1 MLNSKHS
8 KNKGYNSSSDSANS
22 RLDLGKRYYII
33 SGIAIVIVAILL
45 IQLFNLQIIQN
56 EYKDSADGNAFYKKT
71 LYPARGT
78 IYDRNDKLLVYN
90 QPTYDIVYIPREV
103 EPFDTLEFCNIL
115 GISKEQLLKRFVD
128 VRNKYLNPGYSR
140 YTMQTFMTQLTIREY
155 GLFQESLYKFPG
167 FYIQNRALR
176 QYNYPN
182 AAHILG
188 YVAEVSKGQIEEDSY
203 YTRGDY
209 AGKSGVE
216 KSYEEILRG
225 EKGVEILLRDAH
237 GRIKGK
243 YEDGK
248 HDQAPVSGKNLH
260 LSINIDLQ
268 IYAEQLLQNKI
279 GSIVMIEPSTG
290 EVLCMATSPTYDP
303 SVLLGRE
310 FSNNYKVLERSE
322 NKPLINRSIQGVY
335 PPGST
340 FKTTQALIFLQEEI
354 ITPETNYYCAHGY
367 PPGGGRPKCHGHA
380 SPLPLVPAI
389 ATSCNSYFCYGL
401 NAMLSNRKKYKNV
414 SEAFDV
420 WKDHIVGMG
429 MGYRTGI
436 DLPSEAR
443 GFIPN
448 SEYYTKAKKTDKWV
462 AQNIISIAI
471 GQGEVTT
478 TPLQVANLCATI
490 ANRGYF
496 ITPHVVRQIEGMP
509 LDKQYVDR
517 RTPKIKTEHYET
529 VAQGM
534 ANAVTGGTCRGI
546 NLLPEIAVGGKTGTA
561 ENSHGRDHSWFM
573 GFAPVDKPQVA
584 ISVLVENGGFG
595 ATYAVPIARL
605 MVQKYLKGE
614 IPANDKYL
622 EERIKNAVILPNV
635 INTWP
640 RKMEITMPAEVPV
653 VSDTDNGLTS
663 E

>member
-1 MLNSKHS
+1 MPNSKYQQ
-8 KNKGYNSSSDSANS
+8 NYNNSSNQGNNN
-22 RLDLGKRYYII
+22 LNLGKRYFII
-33 SGIAIVIVAILL
+33 SAIAIAIVIVL
-45 IQLFNLQIIQN
+45 ISQLFNLQIVTL

-103 EPFDTLEFCNIL
+103 EAFDTLDFCGIL
-115 GISKEQLLKRFVD
+115 GITKEQMLKRISD
-128 VRNKYLNPGYSR
+128 VKNKYLNPGYSR
-140 YTMQTFMTQLTIREY
+140 YTLQTFMTQLTIREY

-176 QYNYPN
+176 QYNYSN

-188 YVAEVSKGQIEEDSY
+188 YVAEVSKDLIEVDNY

-209 AGKSGVE
+209 AGKSGIE

-225 EKGVEILLRDAH
+225 KKGVEILLRDAH
-237 GRIKGK
+237 GRIKGN
-243 YEDGK
+243 YEDGL
-248 HDQAPVSGKNLH
+248 HDVAPVSGKNLQ
-260 LSINIDLQ
+260 LSVDIELQ
-268 IYAEQLLQNKI
+268 AYAESLMQNKI

-290 EVLCMATSPTYDP
+290 EILCMVTAPTYDP
-303 SVLLGRE
+303 SILLGRE
-310 FSNNYKVLERSE
+310 FSKNYKYLERAD
-322 NKPLINRSIQGVY
+322 NKPLLNRAIQGVY

-354 ITPETNYYCAHGY
+354 ITPQTNYYCAHGY
-367 PPGGGRPKCHGHA
+367 PPGGGRPACHGHA

-401 NAMLSNRKKYKNV
+401 NAMLSNRKKYSNI
-414 SEAFDV
+414 SEAFDI
-420 WKDHIVGMG
+420 WKDYLVEMG
-429 MGYRTGI
+429 MGYRTGV
-436 DLPSEAR
+436 DLPSESR

-448 SEYYTKAKKTDKWV
+448 SQFYTKNFKKDNWV
-462 AQNIISIAI
+462 AQNVISVAI

-478 TPLQVANLCATI
+478 TPLQVANLSATI

-496 ITPHVVRQIEGMP
+496 ITPHVVRQIQDTP
-509 LDKQYVDR
+509 LDKNYTDKR
-517 RTPKIKTEHYET
+517 IPNIKSEYYET

-534 ANAVTGGTCRGI
+534 AQAVTGGTCRAI
-546 NLLPEIAVGGKTGTA
+546 NLLPEIAVAGKTGTA

-605 MVQKYLKGE
+605 MVQKYLKGVV
-614 IPANDKYL
+614 PAGDKYI
-622 EERIKNAVILPNV
+622 EERIMNAVILPNT
-635 INTWP
+635 ISPWP
-640 RKMEITMPAEVPV
+640 RRTTITVPV
-653 VSDTDNGLTS
+653 ENATQQAT
-663 E
+663 EI